1 MLRVLVDLRGLGECT
16 QDDEYDDDYD
26 LDEDKGGGKVGAD
39 LRNQDESSE
48 GKKERKEGGGQGAE
62 ERQDAQVKM
71 EMDDSQREAKD
82 PSGGEEGD
90 VEHPSDVD
98 IREEGAGDEVR
109 AEVDEE
115 VIWGGES
122 EEAGG
127 GEFAEAMVTLEQKG
141 GVHGDILA
149 NIPIIDQGVLPK
161 SQDEAPSRDSL
172 ERLND
177 ERQRQPQ
184 DSARDSSP
192 RPEVGGARGSLEL
205 EEADRA
211 AIETP
216 FTHSH
221 ACHGARL

>member
-1 MLRVLVDLRGLGECT
+1 
-16 QDDEYDDDYD
+16 
-26 LDEDKGGGKVGAD
+26 
-39 LRNQDESSE
+39 
-48 GKKERKEGGGQGAE
+48 
-62 ERQDAQVKM
+62 M
-71 EMDDSQREAKD
+71 EMDDGQREAKD

-90 VEHPSDVD
+90 VEYPSDVD

-109 AEVDEE
+109 VEVDEE
-115 VIWGGES
+115 VIGGGES

-127 GEFAEAMVTLEQKG
+127 GECVEAMVTLEQKG
-141 GVHGDILA
+141 VYGDILA
-149 NIPIIDQGVLPK
+149 NVPIIDQGVLPN

-172 ERLND
+172 ERLKD

-184 DSARDSSP
+184 DSARETSP
-192 RPEVGGARGSLEL
+192 RPHQVGGALGSLEL

-211 AIETP
+211 AIQTP

>member
-1 MLRVLVDLRGLGECT
+1 VSRFLVDLQGLCECT

-26 LDEDKGGGKVGAD
+26 LDEDKGGAKVGAD

-48 GKKERKEGGGQGAE
+48 GKEERREGGGQGAE
-62 ERQDAQVKM
+62 ERQDARVKM
-71 EMDDSQREAKD
+71 EMVDSQREAKD

-115 VIWGGES
+115 VIGEGES

-127 GEFAEAMVTLEQKG
+127 ECVEAMVTLEQKG
-141 GVHGDILA
+141 AHGDILA
-149 NIPIIDQGVLPK
+149 NVPTIDQGVLPK

-172 ERLND
+172 ERLKD

-211 AIETP
+211 AIQTP
-216 FTHSH
+216 FTDSH